1 MVIDIKGELITSFNI
16 PLPKGRGKNKNK
28 IASLNELPKWHWNDV
43 SKVKKQYKDVISDW
57 YIGDPNG
64 EPLESMAIV
73 FKLKRHNGRILD
85 SDNIGF
91 IIKWTIDA
99 IKESGWLVDDDQ
111 ITYLVEPSVLDRELI
126 ESTIEV
132 ACYK

>member
-1 MVIDIKGELITSFNI
+1 MVINVEGDLITSFNI

-28 IASLNELPKWHWNDV
+28 IASLNEVPKWHWNDTA
-43 SKVKKQYKDVISDW
+43 KVKKQYKDVINDW
-57 YIGDPNG
+57 YIGDPDG
-64 EPLESMAIV
+64 EPLSSMTVV

-99 IKESGWLVDDDQ
+99 IKESGWLIDDDQ
-111 ITYLVEPSVLDRELI
+111 ITYLVIPSVIDRELI

-132 ACYK
+132 SCYK